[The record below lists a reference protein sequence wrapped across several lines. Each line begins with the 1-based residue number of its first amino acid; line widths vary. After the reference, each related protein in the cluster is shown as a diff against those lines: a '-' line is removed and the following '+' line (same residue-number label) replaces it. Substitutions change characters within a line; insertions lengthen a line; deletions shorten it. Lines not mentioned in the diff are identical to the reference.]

1 MPNFETTQCR
11 AIPASQDF
19 FYIPLPTEAGDINFE
34 FEQFSIVRWE
44 IDSAGLALSVTT
56 DFGRPSSYGFA
67 IQFPDG
73 RLRVHDIYPQTKFD
87 NWEAFVSA
95 MRSFA
100 SEDNISNIAPFT
112 RRKT

>member
-1 MPNFETTQCR
+1 MNGAWRLMTSDEQAKFVRYRKKE
-11 AIPASQDF
+11 
-19 FYIPLPTEAGDINFE
+19 LPTEAGDINFE

-44 IDSAGLALSVTT
+44 IDSAGQALPVTT

-87 NWEAFVSA
+87 NWEAFASA

-100 SEDNISNIAPFT
+100 SEDTPFT